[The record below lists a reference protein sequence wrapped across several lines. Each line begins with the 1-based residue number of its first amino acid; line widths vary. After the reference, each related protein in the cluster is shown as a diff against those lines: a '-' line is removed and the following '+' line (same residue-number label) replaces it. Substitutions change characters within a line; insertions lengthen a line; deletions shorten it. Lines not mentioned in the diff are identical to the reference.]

1 MFIMARD
8 GMEGCD
14 VILPSPESTTE
25 RVGNPKRWEGGEGI
39 SCKSNISGF
48 YARSLQCPFSR
59 SHPAS
64 YCFLTRFA

>member
-1 MFIMARD
+1 MARD
-8 GMEGCD
+8 GMKGCD
-14 VILPSPESTTE
+14 VILLSPESTTE
-25 RVGNPKRWEGGEGI
+25 CVGNPKRGGGSI
-39 SCKSNISGF
+39 SSKSNISGF